1 MPSSTAQQR
10 KIAAHPASSDSS
22 GVSSVIECLQTQDSE
37 TQVNETHDSP
47 ATAGLGLASNA
58 VAARSALRID
68 PLQDPRWNEL
78 VQRHPRA
85 SLFHSPAWLNALSVT
100 YGYKP
105 VAYATAIPGGRLE
118 AGVVFCQVESWITGR
133 RLVSLPFSDHCE
145 PLVDNS
151 QNWAPLIAALKE
163 TLTRER
169 WQYFEMRPREDRFAA
184 VTSLQRATV
193 PYTLHVLDLSPD
205 LETLFR
211 NCHKNSTQRKILRS
225 GRGMRYEE
233 GTSEELLD
241 AFYRLHTITRQ
252 RHRRPPQPRNW
263 FVQLI
268 AKFGDALKIRVARKD
283 GQSVAAV
290 VTIRYKDTMVYKYGG
305 SDPDFNHMGSMHLLL
320 WGAIHEARAAGLQ
333 YFDFGRT
340 DADQQG
346 LITFKKRWGTEQS
359 ELIYS
364 RYGLSDQVSHM
375 FESSNR
381 SWKSMLTKYA
391 LAHLPPRALAVL
403 GQALYRHVG

>member
-1 MPSSTAQQR
+1 
-10 KIAAHPASSDSS
+10 
-22 GVSSVIECLQTQDSE
+22 
-37 TQVNETHDSP
+37 
-47 ATAGLGLASNA
+47 
-58 VAARSALRID
+58 
-68 PLQDPRWNEL
+68 
-78 VQRHPRA
+78 
-85 SLFHSPAWLNALSVT
+85 
-100 YGYKP
+100 
-105 VAYATAIPGGRLE
+105 
-118 AGVVFCQVESWITGR
+118 VVFCQVESWLTGR

-151 QNWAPLIAALKE
+151 QNWAPLLATLKE
-163 TLTRER
+163 TLTREQ
-169 WQYFEMRPREDRFAA
+169 WQYFELRPREDRFAA
-184 VTSLQRATV
+184 ITSLHRETV
-193 PYTLHVLDLSPD
+193 PYTLHVLDLEPA
-205 LETLFR
+205 LGILFR

-225 GRGMRYEE
+225 EREGLRYCE
-233 GTSEELLD
+233 GTSEDLLD

-283 GQSVAAV
+283 DRAVAAV

-320 WGAIHEARAAGLQ
+320 WGAIQEAKAAGLR

-340 DADQQG
+340 DIGQHG

-364 RYGLSDQVSHM
+364 RYGLSDKVSHM

-381 SWKSMLTKYA
+381 SWKSQVAKYA
-391 LAHLPPRALAVL
+391 LAHLPPRALAAL